1 METLINRN
9 DSLKNQEQEFK
20 SDRERI
26 LDIMKRNEKP
36 LSASDIS
43 RITRLSV
50 IKTISVQSAR
60 SRLNELKNSYLIE
73 EQQSSINP
81 MTGLNNTT
89 YRVLN
94 VMGSIGVIQR
104 QITLFENNINMLTN
118 DIETINQMM
127 FISETSIEILN
138 KKLMKFKSQVNR
150 LYKALSHYKE
160 KNNERF
166 NSN

>member
-1 METLINRN
+1 METIINRN
-9 DSLKNQEQEFK
+9 ESLKIQEQEFK

-26 LDIMKRNEKP
+26 LDIMKRNRKP

-43 RITRLSV
+43 RITRLSA

-94 VMGSIGVIQR
+94 IMGSIGIIQR
-104 QITLFENNINMLTN
+104 EITLYENNINMLTS
-118 DIETINQMM
+118 DINAIKHIM
-127 FISETSIEILN
+127 FVSETSFNILN
-138 KKLMKFKSQVNR
+138 KKLIIFKSKLNR
-150 LYKALSHYKE
+150 LYKAIENYKE
-160 KNNERF
+160 KNNAQF
-166 NSN
+166 NRN

>member
-1 METLINRN
+1 METIINRN
-9 DSLKNQEQEFK
+9 TSLQIQEQEFK

-26 LDIMKRNEKP
+26 LDIMKRNDKP

-43 RITRLSV
+43 RITRLSA

-94 VMGSIGVIQR
+94 VIGSIGVIQR
-104 QITLFENNINMLTN
+104 EITLYENNINILSSDVNTMVN
-118 DIETINQMM
+118 MM
-127 FISETSIEILN
+127 FVSEPSIEIL
-138 KKLMKFKSQVNR
+138 KRFAFKAYNWDYDCPLFVLQFRVS
-150 LYKALSHYKE
+150 LY
-160 KNNERF
+160 
-166 NSN
+166 

>member
-1 METLINRN
+1 METIINRN
-9 DSLKNQEQEFK
+9 TSLQIQEQEFK

-26 LDIMKRNEKP
+26 LDIMKRNDKP

-43 RITRLSV
+43 RITRLSA

-94 VMGSIGVIQR
+94 VIGSIGVIQR
-104 QITLFENNINMLTN
+104 EITLYENNINILSSDVNTMVN
-118 DIETINQMM
+118 MM
-127 FISETSIEILN
+127 FVSEPSIEIL
-138 KKLMKFKSQVNR
+138 KKQLIKFKAILNG
-150 LYKALSHYKE
+150 LYSALEYFKL
-160 KNNERF
+160 K
-166 NSN
+166 

>member
-1 METLINRN
+1 METIINRN
-9 DSLKNQEQEFK
+9 TSLQIQEQEFK

-43 RITRLSV
+43 RITRLSA

-94 VMGSIGVIQR
+94 VIGSIGVIQR
-104 QITLFENNINMLTN
+104 KITLYENNINILSSDVNTMVN
-118 DIETINQMM
+118 MM
-127 FISETSIEILN
+127 FVSEPSIEIL
-138 KKLMKFKSQVNR
+138 KKQLIKFKAILNG
-150 LYKALSHYKE
+150 LYRALEYFKL
-160 KNNERF
+160 K
-166 NSN
+166 

>member
-1 METLINRN
+1 METIINRN
-9 DSLKNQEQEFK
+9 ESLKIQEQEFK

-26 LDIMKRNEKP
+26 LDIMKRNRKP

-43 RITRLSV
+43 RITRLSA

-94 VMGSIGVIQR
+94 IMGSIGIIQR
-104 QITLFENNINMLTN
+104 EITLYENNINMLTS
-118 DIETINQMM
+118 DINAIKHIM
-127 FISETSIEILN
+127 FVSETSFNILN
-138 KKLMKFKSQVNR
+138 N
-150 LYKALSHYKE
+150 
-160 KNNERF
+160 
-166 NSN
+166 

>member
-9 DSLKNQEQEFK
+9 DSLINQEQEFK

-104 QITLFENNINMLTN
+104 EITLFENNINMLTN

-138 KKLMKFKSQVNR
+138 KKLIKFKSQVNR

-160 KNNERF
+160 KKNERF

>member
-1 METLINRN
+1 METIINRN
-9 DSLKNQEQEFK
+9 TSLQIQEQEFK

-26 LDIMKRNEKP
+26 LDIMKRNDKP
-36 LSASDIS
+36 LSASNIS
-43 RITRLSV
+43 RITRLSA

-94 VMGSIGVIQR
+94 VIGSIGVIQR
-104 QITLFENNINMLTN
+104 EITLYENNINILSSDVNTMVN
-118 DIETINQMM
+118 MM
-127 FISETSIEILN
+127 FVSEPSIEIL
-138 KKLMKFKSQVNR
+138 KKQLIKFKAILNG
-150 LYKALSHYKE
+150 LYRALEYFKL
-160 KNNERF
+160 K
-166 NSN
+166 

>member
-1 METLINRN
+1 METIINRN
-9 DSLKNQEQEFK
+9 TSLQIQEQEFK

-43 RITRLSV
+43 RITRLSA

-89 YRVLN
+89 YRVLTAI
-94 VMGSIGVIQR
+94 GSIGVIQKE
-104 QITLFENNINMLTN
+104 ITLYENNINMLTG
-118 DIETINQMM
+118 DIKTINQMM
-127 FISETSIEILN
+127 FISETSIDILN
-138 KKLMKFKSQVNR
+138 KKLIIFKSKINQ
-150 LYKALSHYKE
+150 LYKALTYYK
-160 KNNERF
+160 
-166 NSN
+166 

>member
-1 METLINRN
+1 METIINRN
-9 DSLKNQEQEFK
+9 TSLQIQEQEFK

-36 LSASDIS
+36 LSASNIS
-43 RITRLSV
+43 RITRLSA

-94 VMGSIGVIQR
+94 VIGSIGVIQR
-104 QITLFENNINMLTN
+104 KITLYENNINILSSDVNTMVN
-118 DIETINQMM
+118 MM
-127 FISETSIEILN
+127 FVSEPSIEIL
-138 KKLMKFKSQVNR
+138 KKQLIKFKAILNG
-150 LYKALSHYKE
+150 LYRALEYFKL
-160 KNNERF
+160 K
-166 NSN
+166 

>member
-1 METLINRN
+1 METIINRN
-9 DSLKNQEQEFK
+9 TSLQIQEQEFK

-26 LDIMKRNEKP
+26 LDIMKRNDKP

-43 RITRLSV
+43 RITRLSA
-50 IKTISVQSAR
+50 IRTISVQSAR

-94 VMGSIGVIQR
+94 VIGSIGVIQR
-104 QITLFENNINMLTN
+104 KITLYENNINILSSDVNTMVN
-118 DIETINQMM
+118 MM
-127 FISETSIEILN
+127 FVSEPSIEIL
-138 KKLMKFKSQVNR
+138 KKQLIKFKAILNG
-150 LYKALSHYKE
+150 LYRALEYFKL
-160 KNNERF
+160 K
-166 NSN
+166 

>member
-1 METLINRN
+1 METIINRN
-9 DSLKNQEQEFK
+9 TSLQIQEQEFK

-43 RITRLSV
+43 RITRLSA

-94 VMGSIGVIQR
+94 VIGSIGVIQR
-104 QITLFENNINMLTN
+104 KITLYENNINILSSDVNTMVN
-118 DIETINQMM
+118 MM
-127 FISETSIEILN
+127 FVSEPSIEIL
-138 KKLMKFKSQVNR
+138 KKQLIKFKAILNG
-150 LYKALSHYKE
+150 LYSALEYFKL
-160 KNNERF
+160 K
-166 NSN
+166 

>member
-1 METLINRN
+1 METIINRN
-9 DSLKNQEQEFK
+9 TSLQIQEQEFK

-26 LDIMKRNEKP
+26 LDIMKRNDKP
-36 LSASDIS
+36 LSASNIS
-43 RITRLSV
+43 RITRLSA

-94 VMGSIGVIQR
+94 VIGSIGVIQR
-104 QITLFENNINMLTN
+104 EITLYENNINILSSDVNTMVN
-118 DIETINQMM
+118 MM
-127 FISETSIEILN
+127 FVSEPSIEIL
-138 KKLMKFKSQVNR
+138 KKQLIKFKAILNG
-150 LYKALSHYKE
+150 LYSALEYFKL
-160 KNNERF
+160 K
-166 NSN
+166 

>member
-1 METLINRN
+1 METIINRN
-9 DSLKNQEQEFK
+9 TSLQIQEQEFK

-43 RITRLSV
+43 RITRLSA

-81 MTGLNNTT
+81 LTGLNNTT

-104 QITLFENNINMLTN
+104 EITLYENNINMLSS

>member
-1 METLINRN
+1 METIINRN
-9 DSLKNQEQEFK
+9 TSLQIQEQEFK

-26 LDIMKRNEKP
+26 LDIMKRNDKP

-43 RITRLSV
+43 RITRLSA

-94 VMGSIGVIQR
+94 VIGSIGVIQR
-104 QITLFENNINMLTN
+104 KITLYENNINILSSDVNTMVN
-118 DIETINQMM
+118 MM
-127 FISETSIEILN
+127 FVSEPSIEIL
-138 KKLMKFKSQVNR
+138 KKQLIKFKAILNG
-150 LYKALSHYKE
+150 LYRALEYFKL
-160 KNNERF
+160 K
-166 NSN
+166 

>member
-1 METLINRN
+1 METIINRN
-9 DSLKNQEQEFK
+9 TSLQIQEQEFK

-26 LDIMKRNEKP
+26 LDIMKKNEKP

-43 RITRLSV
+43 RITRLSA

-89 YRVLN
+89 YRVLTAI
-94 VMGSIGVIQR
+94 GSIGVIQKE
-104 QITLFENNINMLTN
+104 ITLYENNINMLTG
-118 DIETINQMM
+118 DIKTINQMM
-127 FISETSIEILN
+127 FISEISIDILN
-138 KKLMKFKSQVNR
+138 KKLIIFKSKINQ
-150 LYKALSHYKE
+150 LYKALTYYK
-160 KNNERF
+160 
-166 NSN
+166 

>member
-1 METLINRN
+1 METIINRN
-9 DSLKNQEQEFK
+9 TSLQIQEQEFK

-43 RITRLSV
+43 RITRLSA
-50 IKTISVQSAR
+50 IRTISVQSAR

-94 VMGSIGVIQR
+94 VIGSIGVIQR
-104 QITLFENNINMLTN
+104 KITLYENNINILSSDVNTMVN
-118 DIETINQMM
+118 MM
-127 FISETSIEILN
+127 FVSEPSIEIL
-138 KKLMKFKSQVNR
+138 KKQLIKFKAILNG
-150 LYKALSHYKE
+150 LYRALEYFKL
-160 KNNERF
+160 K
-166 NSN
+166 

>member
-1 METLINRN
+1 METIINRN
-9 DSLKNQEQEFK
+9 TSLQIQEQEFK

-26 LDIMKRNEKP
+26 LDIMKRNDKP

-43 RITRLSV
+43 RITRLSA

-94 VMGSIGVIQR
+94 VIGSIGVIQR
-104 QITLFENNINMLTN
+104 KITLYENNINILSSDVNTMVN
-118 DIETINQMM
+118 MM
-127 FISETSIEILN
+127 FVSEPSIEIL
-138 KKLMKFKSQVNR
+138 KKQLIKFKAILNG
-150 LYKALSHYKE
+150 LYSALEYFKL
-160 KNNERF
+160 K
-166 NSN
+166 